1 MRKLK
6 RVMFIVFLASCFT
19 VMSQSNPST
28 YFVNVPQI
36 GSDASLLVLEN
47 NINLSSSD
55 LTSFRNSSSNQNL
68 LLINQIGTNNIV
80 DIKKGVGDS
89 QQVNQYGK
97 SNYYSFIDYY
107 NTAPTN
113 MDILQQGNANSLQ
126 VYGTNSFMENIKIT
140 QKSSYKTIIIK
151 NY

>member
-1 MRKLK
+1 M
-6 RVMFIVFLASCFT
+6 FLASCFNI
-19 VMSQSNPST
+19 MSQQNTST

-55 LTSFRNSSSNQNL
+55 LISFRNSSINNNLNL
-68 LLINQIGTNNIV
+68 LSINQVGASNVV
-80 DIKKGVGDS
+80 DIKKGARDS

-97 SNYYSFIDYY
+97 DNYYSFMDYY

-113 MDILQQGNANSLQ
+113 MSVLQQGNANSLQ
-126 VYGTNSFMENIKIT
+126 IYGTNSFMKNIKIT
-140 QKSSYKTIIIK
+140 QKSNYKTIIVR
-151 NY
+151 NF